1 MERKPVYCA
10 KLCTVAEIFEFI
22 FGHKFNDIYF
32 LNRQNFQKILKH
44 LICFAR
50 FLLCMVEVGSQKK
63 AKKKQVL
70 TSKEVKFFFPLYMF
84 NSQIWRNKL
93 TDGR

>member
-1 MERKPVYCA
+1 
-10 KLCTVAEIFEFI
+10 
-22 FGHKFNDIYF
+22 
-32 LNRQNFQKILKH
+32 
-44 LICFAR
+44 
-50 FLLCMVEVGSQKK
+50 MVEVGSQKK